1 MTNAEL
7 NKTVTAQRETIAH
20 LTNRVSQLV
29 DELAILRR
37 EVGNFKTQVAN
48 DMNRV
53 VKTLQSK

>member
-7 NKTVTAQRETIAH
+7 NKTVTAQQETIAH
-20 LTNRVSQLV
+20 LRSRIGDLV
-29 DELAILRR
+29 DELETLRLD
-37 EVGNFKTQVAN
+37 VGNFKTQVAN